1 MEVGRLAAVS
11 KQLKALKAEQLKKGQ
26 QLFSLRGEEKEQA
39 NHINGAK
46 AQARNL
52 AHKLHKLDEN
62 VGSPPQTLQRGFPM
76 GKCGLPLR
84 CLTRALSS
92 LATRQNLAG
101 L

>member
-1 MEVGRLAAVS
+1 MEAGRLAAVS

-62 VGSPPQTLQRGFPM
+62 VGSPSNSLKGLSH
-76 GKCGLPLR
+76 GKV
-84 CLTRALSS
+84 
-92 LATRQNLAG
+92 
-101 L
+101 